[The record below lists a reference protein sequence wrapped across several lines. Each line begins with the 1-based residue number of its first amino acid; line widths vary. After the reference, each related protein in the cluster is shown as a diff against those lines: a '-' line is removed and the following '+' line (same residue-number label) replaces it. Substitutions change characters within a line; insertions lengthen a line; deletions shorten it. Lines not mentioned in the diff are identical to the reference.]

1 MKLRYVHDILD
12 TFLTH
17 SWHTFLAHVLD
28 TRSPPVRAICDFVL
42 SVTVVILIQ
51 VLQEC
56 LLQIRGPERSDDEDD
71 EEQESEEERKYL
83 LMPFLATLPVF
94 PPFPSP
100 CVPRLSP
107 FPPSHPLS
115 PFFLLSCFCFLW
127 CTSNAGCAVESISYI
142 WTYLFLTGEKKKA
155 ERLQKLLDVSKV
167 LISILLNSFGKH
179 QYPSPQW
186 VLTHEI

>member
-83 LMPFLATLPVF
+83 LMPFLATLPVLS
-94 PPFPSP
+94 PSLPSSVPFLF
-100 CVPRLSP
+100 PRL
-107 FPPSHPLS
+107 
-115 PFFLLSCFCFLW
+115 FLFSLVHVQCWLCCRINLLYMDI
-127 CTSNAGCAVESISYI
+127 SISY
-142 WTYLFLTGEKKKA
+142 
-155 ERLQKLLDVSKV
+155 R
-167 LISILLNSFGKH
+167 
-179 QYPSPQW
+179 
-186 VLTHEI
+186 

>member
-1 MKLRYVHDILD
+1 MFDLSNNCCFVRFEDQEDRLD
-12 TFLTH
+12 NQLSRNTELLQQNEFRLNEVEVRSWH
-17 SWHTFLAHVLD
+17 SWHILDTFLAHVLD

-127 CTSNAGCAVESISYI
+127 CTSNAGCAVE
-142 WTYLFLTGEKKKA
+142 
-155 ERLQKLLDVSKV
+155 
-167 LISILLNSFGKH
+167 
-179 QYPSPQW
+179 
-186 VLTHEI
+186 

>member
-17 SWHTFLAHVLD
+17 VLD
-28 TRSPPVRAICDFVL
+28 TCSPSVRAICDFVL
-42 SVTVVILIQ
+42 SVTVVILFRCFKNAYCKSEDPRDLTMKTTKNKKVKKNVSIFW
-51 VLQEC
+51 C
-56 LLQIRGPERSDDEDD
+56 L
-71 EEQESEEERKYL
+71 
-83 LMPFLATLPVF
+83 FL
-94 PPFPSP
+94 PPSLFS
-100 CVPRLSP
+100 L
-107 FPPSHPLS
+107 PPSHPLS
-115 PFFLLSCFCFLW
+115 PFFLLACFCFLW

-186 VLTHEI
+186 VLTHEIWTLAGVD